1 MTLPTD
7 LPTLTKGHGTG
18 NDFLL
23 YTDTAGTGELTADA
37 VAAIADR
44 HTGFGADG
52 VIRAVPAELT
62 DPQAARQG
70 AQWFMDY
77 RNADG
82 SIAEMC
88 GNGVRVFAHHL
99 VEKGLVD
106 SSAPILVGTRGGVK
120 TVTVVADPAGGP
132 APWYRVDMGAWDL
145 PAARTGDVELGA
157 DSIVTTRGTDVAR
170 PAVSV
175 DMGNP
180 HTVVALPSLH
190 ELISADLG
198 AVPDV
203 DPVPP
208 HGTNIEFI
216 VVDADGDDDPRTG
229 RLRMRVHERGV
240 GETMA
245 CGTGACAAAVAARF
259 WAGHEGPVDWTVDQ
273 PGGPVRVEIE
283 PDRVFLSGPAVLVAD
298 VSLLDSA
305 GSGGPIDAED
315 AEALGHGDPLG

>member
-1 MTLPTD
+1 M
-7 LPTLTKGHGTG
+7 TKGHGTA
-18 NDFLL
+18 NDFVLIEDPHAAERL
-23 YTDTAGTGELTADA
+23 DAESVRALTDRRRGIGGDGLIRVVRSSALVDGEQAAEHAGDA
-37 VAAIADR
+37 VAA
-44 HTGFGADG
+44 GA
-52 VIRAVPAELT
+52 E
-62 DPQAARQG
+62 
-70 AQWFMDY
+70 WFMDY

-88 GNGVRVFAHHL
+88 GNGVRVFAHYL
-99 VEKGLVD
+99 VERGLVE
-106 SSAPILVGTRGGVK
+106 ATVPILVGTRGGVK
-120 TVTVVADPAGGP
+120 TVTVVPDPAGGA

-145 PAARTGDVELGA
+145 PAARTGDVERGA

-198 AVPDV
+198 TVPDV

-208 HGTNIEFI
+208 HGTNVEFI

-245 CGTGACAAAVAARF
+245 CGTGACAAALAARF
-259 WAGHEGPVDWTVDQ
+259 WAGHEGPVEWTVDQ

-298 VSLLDSA
+298 IALVDSA
-305 GSGGPIDAED
+305 ARD
-315 AEALGHGDPLG
+315 

>member
-1 MTLPTD
+1 MSERID
-7 LPTLTKGHGTG
+7 FTKGHGTE
-18 NDFLL
+18 NDFVLL
-23 YTDTAGTGELTADA
+23 EDPEGLLALDAAAA
-37 VAAIADR
+37 VALADR
-44 HTGFGADG
+44 RAGIGGDG
-52 VIRAVPAELT
+52 VIRAVRTRSADIDAPVDAPE
-62 DPQAARQG
+62 
-70 AQWFMDY
+70 WFMDY

-120 TVTVVADPAGGP
+120 SVTVVADPAGGP

-198 AVPDV
+198 TVPDV

-245 CGTGACAAAVAARF
+245 CGTGACAAALAARF

>member
-1 MTLPTD
+1 M
-7 LPTLTKGHGTG
+7 TKGHGTA
-18 NDFLL
+18 NDFVLIDDPSGRERL
-23 YTDTAGTGELTADA
+23 DA
-37 VAAIADR
+37 ESVR
-44 HTGFGADG
+44 
-52 VIRAVPAELT
+52 ELT
-62 DPQAARQG
+62 DRRRGIGGDGLIRVVRSSALVDGEQSADHARDAAAAG
-70 AQWFMDY
+70 AEWFMDY

-88 GNGVRVFAHHL
+88 GNGVRVFAHYL
-99 VEKGLVD
+99 VENDLVD
-106 SSAPILVGTRGGVK
+106 ASAPILVGTRGGVK
-120 TVTVVADPAGGP
+120 AVTIVPDPTGSP

-157 DSIVTTRGTDVAR
+157 DSIVATRGTDIAR
-170 PAVSV
+170 PAVRV

-198 AVPDV
+198 TVPDV

-208 HGTNIEFI
+208 HGTNVEFI

-245 CGTGACAAAVAARF
+245 CGTGACAAALAARF

-298 VSLLDSA
+298 VTLLESTTD
-305 GSGGPIDAED
+305 E
-315 AEALGHGDPLG
+315 